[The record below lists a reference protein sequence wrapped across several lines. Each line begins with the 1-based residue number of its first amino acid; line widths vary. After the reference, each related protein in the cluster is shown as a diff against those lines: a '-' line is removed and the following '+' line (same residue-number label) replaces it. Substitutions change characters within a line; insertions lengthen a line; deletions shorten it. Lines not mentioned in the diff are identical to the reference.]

1 MKVTVLGCGNWGSS
15 FAILLNQKGHRVTV
29 WEYDR
34 ARAERVRLS
43 RDNAPFLVGLKIP
56 EAITITDDLSRSV
69 RECEICVFVLPSSTL
84 RAALVQLKS
93 VAPRQVI
100 YLSLIKGIE
109 PHTLLRMSQVIAEE
123 LPSPNPV
130 VVLSGP
136 CLANEVVRGQPTSVV
151 VASQDETA
159 AGVIQENFT
168 TDSFRIY
175 RSHDVVGVELGGALK
190 NVMAIACG
198 ICDGLALGDN
208 TRGALITRGLAEITR
223 LGVKMGAQAQT
234 FAGLSGVGDLVTT
247 ATSPHSRN
255 HYLGEQ
261 IGRGRKLSEILDG
274 MTMVA
279 EGVRTTPAA
288 CEMAEKYATE
298 MPISREVYQILFK
311 GKAPA
316 LGLKNLMTRPLKKEA
331 M

>member
-1 MKVTVLGCGNWGSS
+1 LKVTVLGCGNWGSS
-15 FAILLNQKGHRVTV
+15 FAILLHHKGQRVTV

-34 ARAERVRLS
+34 TRAEKVRLS
-43 RDNAPFLVGLKIP
+43 RDNTPFLVGLKIP
-56 EAITITDDLSRSV
+56 DAIKITDDLARSV
-69 RECEICVFVLPSSTL
+69 RECEICVFALPSGTL
-84 RAALVQLKS
+84 RAALAQLKP
-93 VAPRQVI
+93 VVPRRAV

-109 PHTLLRMSQVIAEE
+109 PQTLLRMSQVIAEG
-123 LPSPNPV
+123 LDRPDPV

-136 CLANEVVRGQPTSVV
+136 CIANEVVRGQPTSVV
-151 VASQDETA
+151 VASQDEAA
-159 AGVIQENFT
+159 AGVIQRSFA

-175 RSHDVVGVELGGALK
+175 RSHDVTGVELGGALK

-208 TRGALITRGLAEITR
+208 IRGALITRGLAEITR
-223 LGVKMGAQAQT
+223 LGVKMGAQAET

-261 IGRGRKLSEILDG
+261 IGRGRKLSEILKE
-274 MTMVA
+274 MPMVA
-279 EGVRTTPAA
+279 EGVSTTPAA
-288 CEMAEKYATE
+288 CAMAEKYDTE

-311 GKAPA
+311 GKTPA
-316 LGLKNLMTRPLKKEA
+316 LGLKHLMTRPLKKEA